1 MIGGQGGDGTL
12 TVSDLLGRYFRK
24 RGLYVYLSRNVLSR
38 IRGGH
43 ADASVRG
50 SRAAVAAVKTEVDVL
65 VAFDKEAIEI
75 GKAELAPHG
84 YILYDSTTFQVDL
97 PNATGF
103 PFATLVGGPL
113 GQPIFK
119 NTAAYGALSVIFGF
133 DPIETRSVIEE
144 RFQRRGGEA
153 LEKNLK
159 ALEIGRK
166 AALETP
172 GLADRFSVADGDAHD
187 FIMTTGNQ
195 AVAMGF
201 VVGGGRFFAGYPIT
215 PATEV
220 MDTSNGTSPR
230 FTGWSVRPRTSSPR
244 LT

>member
-1 MIGGQGGDGTL
+1 MTTPEAKTAPIPNQAGPGLVRAPPQLTDVSVMIGGQGGDGTL

-50 SRAAVAAVKTEVDVL
+50 SRAAVAAVKTGVDVL

-113 GQPIFK
+113 GQPIDRK
-119 NTAAYGALSVIFGF
+119 SV
-133 DPIETRSVIEE
+133 V
-144 RFQRRGGEA
+144 
-153 LEKNLK
+153 
-159 ALEIGRK
+159 
-166 AALETP
+166 
-172 GLADRFSVADGDAHD
+172 
-187 FIMTTGNQ
+187 
-195 AVAMGF
+195 
-201 VVGGGRFFAGYPIT
+201 
-215 PATEV
+215 
-220 MDTSNGTSPR
+220 
-230 FTGWSVRPRTSSPR
+230 
-244 LT
+244 